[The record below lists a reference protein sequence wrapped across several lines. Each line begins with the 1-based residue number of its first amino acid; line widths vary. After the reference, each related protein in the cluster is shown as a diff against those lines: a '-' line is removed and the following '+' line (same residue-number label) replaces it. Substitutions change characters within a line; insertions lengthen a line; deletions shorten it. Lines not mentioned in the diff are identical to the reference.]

1 MEEAPCQHNEGNN
14 SQRQGS
20 RGSPEPRQKVYFYES
35 NVKYQF
41 FSFPRAAVTLGCCP
55 GARSAWRDWVKGSL
69 LCLMWALREHVCV
82 CVCVCVYVCMGVCV
96 CMWYVGACVWVCMC
110 VCTCMYMYICVCMGV
125 YACGRMCMRMC
136 TYMHVCVCNSTWAGG
151 LSSPPLPS
159 PTVLELEHS
168 ENTMT

>member
-82 CVCVCVYVCMGVCV
+82 CVCVCVSMYVWVYVCV
-96 CMWYVGACVWVCMC
+96 CGMWVRVYGCVCVCARVCICIYACVWVCMR
-110 VCTCMYMYICVCMGV
+110 VG
-125 YACGRMCMRMC
+125 
-136 TYMHVCVCNSTWAGG
+136 VCVCVCVRICMCVCVTAPGQEG
-151 LSSPPLPS
+151 FPPLPFPPLLS
-159 PTVLELEHS
+159 WSWNILKIP
-168 ENTMT
+168 

>member
-14 SQRQGS
+14 SQHQGS

-69 LCLMWALREHVCV
+69 LCLMWALREHVCACVCVSMYVWVYV
-82 CVCVCVYVCMGVCV
+82 CVCGMWVHVYGCVCVWAYVYA
-96 CMWYVGACVWVCMC
+96 YV
-110 VCTCMYMYICVCMGV
+110 YV
-125 YACGRMCMRMC
+125 YAC
-136 TYMHVCVCNSTWAGG
+136 VCV
-151 LSSPPLPS
+151 
-159 PTVLELEHS
+159 
-168 ENTMT
+168 